1 MPTLAKIQPMPI
13 GSSSMGSYSL
23 ITARAIKVP
32 PTTIM
37 TAFCQVKLTNP
48 WVRMLKT
55 SVKSIR
61 HHSLIADL
69 DESLTV
75 FYLISRM
82 NVNGNNSA
90 GARGANGILHFHR
103 FQFQHFLP
111 LGHSNA
117 FFDEDAVNSAGQ
129 GRDDHRTSRRL
140 GDCSSRCICNL
151 ARSRSEERL

>member
-37 TAFCQVKLTNP
+37 TAFCHVKFTNP

-61 HHSLIADL
+61 HHSLVADL

-75 FYLISRM
+75 LYLISRM
-82 NVNGNNSA
+82 NVNSNNSA
-90 GARGANGILHFHR
+90 GARGANGILHFHC
-103 FQFQHFLP
+103 FQVQHFLT
-111 LGHSNA
+111 LGYSNA
-117 FFDEDAVNSAGQ
+117 FFDEDAVHCAGQ
-129 GRDDHRTSRRL
+129 WRDDHRTAGR
-140 GDCSSRCICNL
+140 
-151 ARSRSEERL
+151 